1 MLTHWEKCFFFDAGA
16 PYARSRHCRP
26 SAQRARAPQARENFE
41 ELHLLLPAAAV
52 IAAAG
57 GALVLQQRHNN
68 RSGHGTDVSSRA
80 RAGEALRLEAGGS
93 GGACMLGGEG
103 SIAYM
108 MAEHTGASS
117 GASSL
122 FGPKIDRVGR

>member
-1 MLTHWEKCFFFDAGA
+1 M
-16 PYARSRHCRP
+16 RP
-26 SAQRARAPQARENFE
+26 
-41 ELHLLLPAAAV
+41 
-52 IAAAG
+52 
-57 GALVLQQRHNN
+57 
-68 RSGHGTDVSSRA
+68 
-80 RAGEALRLEAGGS
+80 EAGGS

>member
-1 MLTHWEKCFFFDAGA
+1 M
-16 PYARSRHCRP
+16 
-26 SAQRARAPQARENFE
+26 
-41 ELHLLLPAAAV
+41 
-52 IAAAG
+52 
-57 GALVLQQRHNN
+57 LQQLHNN
-68 RSGHGTDVSSRA
+68 RSGHGT